1 MQIVKAQIKVVKV
14 SSKSLVCLSNSPK
27 YKTLLS
33 CAIKK
38 LSNIAVDIIALMNS
52 FSLIVYISNYYV
64 TDIN

>member
-38 LSNIAVDIIALMNS
+38 LSNIAVDII
-52 FSLIVYISNYYV
+52 SNYYV